1 MKNYKK
7 SNNIANNA
15 VFLSLPDNK
24 IPEAPDL
31 ERSVLGA
38 VLLEKECLEAI
49 STFFSSDL
57 FFDSRNIIVADAIS
71 HFYAKN
77 TPIDLLVIKKYL
89 QDTKRLHELG
99 GSEGEHGGVKYLLS
113 LLSGANS
120 HAANIE
126 YHARILH
133 QELLKRT
140 IIKICGKA
148 ASMAYDDSNDI
159 FELIASTQNDLDG
172 LMKGTSNTEVQIAGK
187 IHDFTIT
194 ESLRILKDGVK
205 SGVAID
211 LTMVDNLFNGFQ
223 KSDFIIMAGRPAMG
237 KSIFANAAALNPAL
251 TGKPTAIFSL
261 EMSKEQI
268 IARMQS
274 ALSGVNVGRIVKKQL
289 TRAEID
295 TISTKC
301 VALETAPL
309 YIDDTAAISLI
320 ELKTKARKLVREN
333 GVELIVID
341 YIQLMKSGLNLQVR
355 EQEISEISR
364 GLKGLAK
371 ELNIPI
377 IGLSQLSRQVEQ
389 REGKKPQLSDLRES
403 GCLSGDTM
411 IYCPNLKRYMRI
423 EDLVYRQDFH
433 ILATDYKKT
442 LKMKARKCFPTGEK
456 EVFEI
461 NLIDG
466 KSIKATA
473 DHRFL
478 TEEGWK
484 ELKDLTND
492 DKIAVPINFGD
503 EESDIPDAE
512 VSIVG
517 HFLANGSCVKG
528 QPIRYCHNILDEDLT
543 EIVIN
548 DALAATND
556 KVVPK
561 YVDTL
566 LEKSKFRT
574 IFFKPTF
581 HLTHGKTSP
590 MADIFRKYGLF
601 NKRSKEK
608 SIPEEF
614 YFLPHA
620 KTCILLKSMFS
631 GDGTAYYREQ
641 KGRKQLTIS
650 YSSSSEKIAFGIQLL
665 LQKIGIVSFVTKVTN
680 KKNQAWYNIDVR
692 NKKSIEIFIN
702 KIGFHN
708 KRKNDIIVDSWEK
721 IKNNL
726 AGWTKYSYNEDRS
739 LCFMP
744 IESIIS
750 SGIEKV
756 YDIEVP
762 ELHNFMANGMI
773 VHNCLEQDSD
783 VVMFCYRPIY
793 YGITEYE
800 IAGKTLP
807 TDDLYMIIVGK
818 HRNGETGEIPLQLIK
833 EQTLLKNH
841 PAFTFSAPSSN
852 DFEQPTTMKRNTE
865 FDDFDN
871 NETPF

>member
-57 FFDSRNIIVADAIS
+57 FFDSRNIIIADAIS
-71 HFYAKN
+71 HLYAKN
-77 TPIDLLVIKKYL
+77 IPIDLLVIKKYL
-89 QDTKRLHELG
+89 QDTKRLSELG
-99 GSEGEHGGVKYLLS
+99 GSEGEREGVQYLIGL
-113 LLSGANS
+113 AN
-120 HAANIE
+120 AASSISTIE
-126 YHARILH
+126 YHARILQ
-133 QELLKRT
+133 QELFKRS

-148 ASMAYDDSNDI
+148 SSEVYENGTDVL
-159 FELIASTQNDLDG
+159 ELIASTQNELDG
-172 LMKGTSNTEVQIAGK
+172 LMKGTTNTEVQIAGK

-194 ESLRILKDGVK
+194 ESLRILKDGIK

-268 IARMQS
+268 VARMQS

-403 GCLSGDTM
+403 GA
-411 IYCPNLKRYMRI
+411 I
-423 EDLVYRQDFH
+423 
-433 ILATDYKKT
+433 
-442 LKMKARKCFPTGEK
+442 
-456 EVFEI
+456 
-461 NLIDG
+461 
-466 KSIKATA
+466 
-473 DHRFL
+473 
-478 TEEGWK
+478 
-484 ELKDLTND
+484 
-492 DKIAVPINFGD
+492 
-503 EESDIPDAE
+503 
-512 VSIVG
+512 
-517 HFLANGSCVKG
+517 
-528 QPIRYCHNILDEDLT
+528 
-543 EIVIN
+543 
-548 DALAATND
+548 
-556 KVVPK
+556 
-561 YVDTL
+561 
-566 LEKSKFRT
+566 
-574 IFFKPTF
+574 
-581 HLTHGKTSP
+581 
-590 MADIFRKYGLF
+590 
-601 NKRSKEK
+601 
-608 SIPEEF
+608 
-614 YFLPHA
+614 
-620 KTCILLKSMFS
+620 
-631 GDGTAYYREQ
+631 
-641 KGRKQLTIS
+641 
-650 YSSSSEKIAFGIQLL
+650 
-665 LQKIGIVSFVTKVTN
+665 
-680 KKNQAWYNIDVR
+680 
-692 NKKSIEIFIN
+692 
-702 KIGFHN
+702 
-708 KRKNDIIVDSWEK
+708 
-721 IKNNL
+721 
-726 AGWTKYSYNEDRS
+726 
-739 LCFMP
+739 
-744 IESIIS
+744 
-750 SGIEKV
+750 
-756 YDIEVP
+756 
-762 ELHNFMANGMI
+762 
-773 VHNCLEQDSD
+773 EQDSD

-852 DFEQPTTMKRNTE
+852 YFESPTTMKRNTE
-865 FDDFDN
+865 FDDFYN
-871 NETPF
+871 NQDIPF